1 MSASGFTPE
10 IVVLHCKQ
18 SVSEP
23 NNLPSAARGYGR
35 SGLQFRLVPCSSKVQ
50 LPHLLRLLEAG
61 ADGVIVLACPE
72 EECRFLEGSSRVQR
86 RIEYA
91 RELVEQVGVGAE
103 RLALVRGKAMSAGEV
118 LERVDEFAQAVAEL
132 GPNPVKGVGAK

>member
-1 MSASGFTPE
+1 MSAFGFTPD

-23 NNLPSAARGYGR
+23 KNLPSAARRSGR
-35 SGLQFRLVPCSSKVQ
+35 SGLQFRLVPCSSKIQ
-50 LPHLLRLLEAG
+50 LPHLLKLLETG
-61 ADGVIVLACPE
+61 AAGVIVFACPE
-72 EECRFLEGSSRVQR
+72 DECRFLEGSSRVQR

-91 RELVEQVGVGAE
+91 RELVEQVGLGAE
-103 RLALVRGKAMSAGEV
+103 RLALVRGKEMSAGEV
-118 LERVDEFAQAVAEL
+118 LERVDEFVQVVAEL

>member
-10 IVVLHCKQ
+10 IVVLQCKQ

-23 NNLPSAARGYGR
+23 KNLPSVSRKSGRG
-35 SGLQFRLVPCSSKVQ
+35 GLLFRVVPCSSKVQ
-50 LPHLLRLLEAG
+50 LPHLLRLLETG
-61 ADGVIVLACPE
+61 VDGVIVFACPE
-72 EECRFLEGSSRVQR
+72 DECRFLEGSSRVQR

-91 RELVEQVGVGAE
+91 RELVEQVGVGAQ
-103 RLALVRGKAMSAGEV
+103 RLALVRGKEMSAGEA
-118 LERVDEFAQAVAEL
+118 LERVDEFAQAVSKL